1 MSEYDDEQLVDRA
14 FSNFTSEAGTV
25 VRAPGGVR
33 DTVSQR
39 RRMRVTT
46 VLVTAGLATILPVGV
61 FMGTGRGQ
69 PDATGAS
76 ANATAS
82 GTAGPSTPAASPS
95 LTPTPTPTSTPSAAL
110 TTSAPPDRSISLA
123 QLTAAPVGVPKWQ
136 WNGSPEVTCASG
148 RVTLRPTAEVSG
160 ARVGVVDMVRTNL
173 DDDPEAET
181 AALLRC
187 GYGAEQV
194 VAFDRDDHGT
204 IITLGRVAATDQ
216 STPAIVKVTARSRGG
231 VTVTVADTRAPDD
244 QRRQDRS
251 FAWNGSWFAHVGGPT
266 AFPPR
271 VRPAD
276 LGLTVATPVATP
288 VSGPCEGKLMKVSV
302 TFTVTNHSTYTSGRF
317 YLEWRGGAFLP
328 NGSYDSPYWLDTP
341 GDPAEN
347 GGYRGLERGESV
359 KLTYSFRMDA
369 CAIPWGFTTD
379 IHGDTLDPD
388 ESNNHVVWWLRT

>member
-1 MSEYDDEQLVDRA
+1 MNEYDDEQLVDRA
-14 FSNFTSEAGTV
+14 FASFTSDPGAV
-25 VRAPGGVR
+25 VQAPGGVR

-46 VLVTAGLATILPVGV
+46 MLVTAGLATVLPLGM

-82 GTAGPSTPAASPS
+82 GTEGPSTPTASPS
-95 LTPTPTPTSTPSAAL
+95 PTPTLTPSAAPR
-110 TTSAPPDRSISLA
+110 TSAPPDRSISLA
-123 QLTAAPVGVPKWQ
+123 QLTAGPVGVPKWP
-136 WNGSPEVTCASG
+136 WSGSAEVTCASG
-148 RVTLRPTAEVSG
+148 RVTLRPTADVSG
-160 ARVGVVDMVRTNL
+160 ARVGVVDLVRTNL

-216 STPAIVKVTARSRGG
+216 STPAIVKATARSRGG
-231 VTVTVADTRAPDD
+231 VTVTVADTRASDD
-244 QRRQDRS
+244 QRRQERS

-271 VRPAD
+271 VRAAD
-276 LGLTVATPVATP
+276 LGLTVATPVAAP
-288 VSGPCEGKLMKVSV
+288 VSGPCEGKYRKVSV
-302 TFTVTNHSTYTSGRF
+302 TFTVTNHSTQTSGRF
-317 YLEWRGGAFLP
+317 HLEWRGGMFLP
-328 NGSYDSPYWLDTP
+328 NGTYDSPYWLDTP
-341 GDPAEN
+341 GDPAEDS
-347 GGYRGLERGESV
+347 GYRGLKRGESV
-359 KLTYSFRMDA
+359 QLTYTFTTDA
-369 CAIPWGFTTD
+369 CVNEWGFTTD
-379 IHGDTLDPD
+379 IRSNTPDPD
-388 ESNNHVVWWLRT
+388 ESNNHVLWWLRIQ